1 MTLTLVIAGISGLA
15 SLTAIATF
23 LGKQRRVAME
33 EGKRQQVILDLR
45 KDLDRAQKDIREL
58 EDRLSGASGD
68 MRELKSDVK
77 HILDAIENMSK
88 KLDRHLEVGA

>member
-1 MTLTLVIAGISGLA
+1 MTLTLVIAGISALA

-33 EGKRQQVILDLR
+33 EGKRQQILFDLR

-58 EDRLSGASGD
+58 EDRLSNASGD

-88 KLDRHLEVGA
+88 KLDRHLEVEA